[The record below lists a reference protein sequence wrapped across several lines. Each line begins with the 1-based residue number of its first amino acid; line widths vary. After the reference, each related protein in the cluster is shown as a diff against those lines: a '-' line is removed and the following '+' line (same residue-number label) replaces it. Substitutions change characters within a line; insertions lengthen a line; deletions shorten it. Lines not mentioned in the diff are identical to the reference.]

1 MNIFIKILTYSLYIM
16 GIIWIYNII
25 STLYNFFFKK
35 NTSSYYYH
43 LNHKN
48 NFWKKEANLFFIIVI
63 LFFSVRFFIYE
74 PCYIMSN
81 SMLPNLLIGDTILV
95 NKFIYGIHH
104 PLKNKLLIQNKIP
117 QRGDIIVFQYP
128 KNKKIHFIKR
138 IIGIPGDKIIYN
150 EYSKQIMLY
159 TMKKGQYHLTS
170 IIKYNFLLS
179 PKNMLKQ
186 KTFFTNVFKT
196 LKFLEYTEIINKRAH
211 TILLL
216 PEIINDHLKTYYQP
230 NHTYYSWIIPPEN
243 YFVMGDNRDDSY
255 DSRYWG
261 LINKKNILGKAQ
273 YVLFNIH
280 KEHNKWPIGI
290 SLNRIFQIIN

>member
-1 MNIFIKILTYSLYIM
+1 M

-35 NTSSYYYH
+35 HTSLYYYR

-48 NFWKKEANLFFIIVI
+48 NFWQKEVNLFFIIVI

-74 PCYIMSN
+74 PCYIMSD

-95 NKFIYGIHH
+95 NKFIYGIHN
-104 PLKNKLLIQNKIP
+104 PFNNKLLIQNKIP
-117 QRGDIIVFQYP
+117 QRGDIVVFQYP

-179 PKNMLKQ
+179 PHNTLKQ
-186 KTFFTNVFKT
+186 QTFFKNIFKT
-196 LKFLEYTEIINKRAH
+196 LKFLEYKEIINKRAH
-211 TILLL
+211 IILLL
-216 PEIINDHLKTYYQP
+216 PEIINDHLKTYYHFH
-230 NHTYYSWIIPPEN
+230 NTYYSWIIPPEN

-261 LINKKNILGKAQ
+261 LINKKDILGQAQ

-280 KEHNKWPIGI
+280 KEHNKWPIGT
-290 SLNRIFQIIN
+290 SLNRIFKIIN